1 MFLLLLLKKKFLCG
15 LQDIMSSEAS
25 PDMVECRCCK
35 EYPNIVSVD
44 GTAVVTNK
52 ATIEGCEG
60 SVFLPEA

>member
-1 MFLLLLLKKKFLCG
+1 
-15 LQDIMSSEAS
+15 MSSEAS
-25 PDMVECRCCK
+25 PDMVQCRCCK